1 MSAETF
7 IGFVGFAL
15 MGGST
20 LAALLFLVAW
30 RHKRRGFEAGASL
43 LVLGLTL
50 RAMVDRVLP
59 ALGVPMSARDV
70 TADGLEILLWGL
82 AAFTLNAALRQFL
95 WFGSLREG
103 DHSRAPQILIGLTG
117 LGLYVCAALGIAT
130 RILGLDVTAVAATS
144 GVLAIVL
151 GYSAQPTLSE
161 VFAGMALSL
170 SRPFRS
176 GDSIQIDGVWGVVVD
191 SGWRAVTLRTYE
203 GTLVTLPNTKVA
215 TNRLT
220 NLDQPTHQLRHHLPF
235 TVDIDCPPGQV
246 QQVALAV
253 LRGLP
258 DVLTEPKPL
267 VLFKN
272 VTEHGCLFEAI
283 FWHDDP
289 NVYILRRDE
298 IGTALWYG
306 FRRAGIPFAIN
317 RRFQTLEP
325 GVVPIVP
332 KLVDGAH
339 PRDVLRLLNE
349 APLYRCFPEE
359 ARATLA
365 TTSRPLLFGPH
376 ERIIREGEDGSSM
389 FLILAGS
396 VTVLAEQDG
405 QEQTLYTLSIGDT
418 FGHMSLMTGAP
429 RLASVRANEHLALAE
444 ITKADLAPLLE
455 AHPTVIDAVAEEIS
469 RLETSRAVSAA
480 QARGSADVAMPAGF
494 LDHLAD
500 RIRHFLPLT

>member
-1 MSAETF
+1 
-7 IGFVGFAL
+7 
-15 MGGST
+15 
-20 LAALLFLVAW
+20 
-30 RHKRRGFEAGASL
+30 
-43 LVLGLTL
+43 
-50 RAMVDRVLP
+50 
-59 ALGVPMSARDV
+59 MSARDV

-161 VFAGMALSL
+161 VFAGIALSL
-170 SRPFRS
+170 SRPFKS
-176 GDSIQIDGVWGVVVD
+176 GDSIQIDGIWGVVVE

-235 TVDIDCPPGQV
+235 TVDIDYPPAQV
-246 QQVALAV
+246 QQVALS
-253 LRGLP
+253 
-258 DVLTEPKPL
+258 VLTSLPHVLAQPKPM

-289 NVYILRRDE
+289 NLYILRRDE
-298 IGTALWYG
+298 VGIALWYG
-306 FRRAGIPFAIN
+306 FRRARIPFAIN

-325 GVVPIVP
+325 GVVPVVP
-332 KLVDGAH
+332 TLADGTH
-339 PRDVLRLLNE
+339 PQEVRRLLDA
-349 APLYRCFPEE
+349 APLYRCFPED
-359 ARATLA
+359 ARAALA
-365 TTSRPLLFGPH
+365 AASRPLLFGPH
-376 ERIIREGEDGSSM
+376 ERIIRQGEAGSSM
-389 FLILAGS
+389 FLILSGS

-405 QEQTLYTLSIGDT
+405 HEQTLYTLSAGDT

-444 ITKADLAPLLE
+444 ITKADVAPLLE
-455 AHPTVIDAVAEEIS
+455 AHPSVIDAIADEIR
-469 RLETSRAVSAA
+469 RLETGRDALSAA
-480 QARGSADVAMPAGF
+480 QARGSAAIAMPAGF